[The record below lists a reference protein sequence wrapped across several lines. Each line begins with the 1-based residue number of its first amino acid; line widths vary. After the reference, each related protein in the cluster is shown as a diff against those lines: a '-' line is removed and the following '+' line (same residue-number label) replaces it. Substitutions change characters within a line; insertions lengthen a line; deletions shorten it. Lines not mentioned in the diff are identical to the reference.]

1 MDPPSLASSKN
12 IFIHLFL
19 PEIEFVGPATMIYCK
34 LPSAKQVLS
43 FDCNDYCSEAFSF
56 VTSTED
62 LIFGKYN
69 RVQYKITKFAVLPI
83 LLIFFSCF

>member
-56 VTSTED
+56 VTSTDD

-69 RVQYKITKFAVLPI
+69 VFSTKLQSSQFYPY
-83 LLIFFSCF
+83 F